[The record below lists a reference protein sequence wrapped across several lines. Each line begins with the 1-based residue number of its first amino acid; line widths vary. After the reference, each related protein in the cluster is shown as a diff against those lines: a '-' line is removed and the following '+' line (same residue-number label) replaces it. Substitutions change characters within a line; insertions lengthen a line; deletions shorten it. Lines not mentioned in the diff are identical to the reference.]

1 MEALAEAS
9 RPPGLAVGLVGDDPG
24 SQIYL
29 RNKVKA
35 SAELGIAG
43 QSLTPPATI
52 TTEEL
57 LAIVDGLNRRPDID
71 GILVQLPLP
80 PQVDNR
86 RLLALEDGQ
95 VSFLER
101 LPGQTATPKSDD
113 RFRRRVHP
121 AFPAALPSTG
131 LPAHP
136 LLRLSG
142 QLPSRRETSP
152 LPPAPRHALLQ
163 PVAPTRRLLRLP
175 CCAHRR
181 QPKALPAVRR
191 RNSDLHPD
199 PVALPWSG
207 SPAHGQFMTR
217 TRRNSRPLPRCRPG
231 RAPHSSAQRPRQA
244 PSAPPAGPVFLAP
257 ACLGALLRHHRLPQR
272 QEQHT
277 QTTRNLT
284 SAATISG
291 PTPKQNPLK
300 TRPQSAV

>member
-57 LAIVDGLNRRPDID
+57 LAIVDGLNRRADID

-101 LPGQTATPKSDD
+101 LP
-113 RFRRRVHP
+113 
-121 AFPAALPSTG
+121 
-131 LPAHP
+131 
-136 LLRLSG
+136 
-142 QLPSRRETSP
+142 
-152 LPPAPRHALLQ
+152 
-163 PVAPTRRLLRLP
+163 
-175 CCAHRR
+175 
-181 QPKALPAVRR
+181 
-191 RNSDLHPD
+191 
-199 PVALPWSG
+199 
-207 SPAHGQFMTR
+207 
-217 TRRNSRPLPRCRPG
+217 
-231 RAPHSSAQRPRQA
+231 
-244 PSAPPAGPVFLAP
+244 
-257 ACLGALLRHHRLPQR
+257 
-272 QEQHT
+272 
-277 QTTRNLT
+277 
-284 SAATISG
+284 
-291 PTPKQNPLK
+291 
-300 TRPQSAV
+300 